1 MPLRAPLN
9 VDTVPF
15 PSFRPPFHCALALR
29 SIEPPVGRKSSGNVN
44 VCLLRRISHE
54 VSPLGPGPIVVPD
67 LRVAEEVLRN
77 EPRVRRLLADPSG
90 FTDPA
95 RLHSIMSSLAAQS
108 KHSDVVRRLFAADS
122 QQRLKPS
129 GKIPGATGVGSMFV
143 ALPGRP
149 MPSVCEWRTTAAFM
163 RSKSRQSFSPG
174 SGTGRT
180 SPDP

>member
-67 LRVAEEVLRN
+67 LRVAEEVLEN
-77 EPRVRRLLADPSG
+77 EPRVRRSLADPRG
-90 FTDPA
+90 EA
-95 RLHSIMSSLAAQS
+95 H
-108 KHSDVVRRLFAADS
+108 
-122 QQRLKPS
+122 
-129 GKIPGATGVGSMFV
+129 
-143 ALPGRP
+143 
-149 MPSVCEWRTTAAFM
+149 TAHIRHVYRYQCISCM
-163 RSKSRQSFSPG
+163 K
-174 SGTGRT
+174 
-180 SPDP
+180 

>member
-77 EPRVRRLLADPSG
+77 DRR
-90 FTDPA
+90 
-95 RLHSIMSSLAAQS
+95 
-108 KHSDVVRRLFAADS
+108 
-122 QQRLKPS
+122 
-129 GKIPGATGVGSMFV
+129 GVGSRNGADV
-143 ALPGRP
+143 GAGPTRIHKV
-149 MPSVCEWRTTAAFM
+149 S
-163 RSKSRQSFSPG
+163 
-174 SGTGRT
+174 
-180 SPDP
+180 